1 MKRPLLAIA
10 LILSAS
16 AGLAQPTPP
25 PGEAEG
31 RARMSFANPSAVIA
45 AEMALARLA
54 REKGQWTALRETA
67 APDAVMFVPQMTY
80 AQAWL
85 RDRADPPQ
93 PARRQTHEV
102 WSSCDGSLMASH
114 GAWQQ
119 DKATGW
125 YTTLWQRQP
134 DGTYRWVLDHG
145 DTLAEPLPTPDL
157 IRAGV
162 ADCPRRLPDVAQPA
176 PGGKQA
182 RKRKESRLPPL
193 DPARRSGKSRDGT
206 LSWDVTTEPDGAR
219 NLTVTWRK
227 DGEDQTVTIEQ
238 VSAATK

>member
-162 ADCPRRLPDVAQPA
+162 ADCPRRTPDAAPPPA
-176 PGGKQA
+176 GKA
-182 RKRKESRLPPL
+182 KKRKSGALPPL
-193 DPARRSGKSRDGT
+193 DPARRAGQSRDGT
-206 LSWDVTTEPDGAR
+206 LSWQVSVEADGAR
-219 NLTVTWRK
+219 NLTVTWLK
-227 DGEDQTVTIEQ
+227 DGQPQTVTIEE
-238 VSAATK
+238 VAASAP